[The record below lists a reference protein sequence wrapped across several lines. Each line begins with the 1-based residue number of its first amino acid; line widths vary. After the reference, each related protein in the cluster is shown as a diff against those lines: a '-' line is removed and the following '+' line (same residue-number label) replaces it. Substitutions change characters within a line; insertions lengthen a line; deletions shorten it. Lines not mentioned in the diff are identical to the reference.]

1 LQKEVYIMAMKLNTK
16 LLDEVRE
23 LVNEKI
29 AFVPMAGGDPAA
41 MGGGAPMDPAAA
53 GGMPPPGGDPAAMGG
68 MPPGVDPAA
77 MGGAP
82 MDPAAMGGAPMDPAA
97 AGGMPPPPPPAAPA
111 EPSSGLINMT
121 VDEFMKFIK
130 QIVALCTS
138 GKFGNDPKPTDG
150 GPVSDAQ
157 AAMNAKIDAILQ
169 AIQG

>member
-1 LQKEVYIMAMKLNTK
+1 MAMKLNTK
-16 LLDEVRE
+16 LLGEVRE

-41 MGGGAPMDPAAA
+41 MGAPPPGDPAAMGAPPMDPAA
-53 GGMPPPGGDPAAMGG
+53 GGMPPPGDPAAMGA
-68 MPPGVDPAA
+68 P
-77 MGGAP
+77 P
-82 MDPAAMGGAPMDPAA
+82 MDPA
-97 AGGMPPPPPPAAPA
+97 AGGMPPPPPMDPAAGGMP
-111 EPSSGLINMT
+111 PPPVSQSGMINMT

-150 GPVSDAQ
+150 GPVSDGQ
-157 AAMNAKIDAILQ
+157 AVVNAKLDNILN